1 MVPPAFFQTH
11 QPEIEKMYFGVKVNA
26 LQFLSPL
33 WVSSLISGTQFKRK
47 LIFSTINVF
56 SGFAFDMVTRTSP
69 LCWNLQFHHQTWS
82 QSLFLR
88 ALWGNFTARPPFF
101 VFLFWGNVFFGETFS
116 LGNPPWP
123 PWRHL
128 WQVAKD
134 SSTKAAQ
141 CFGYAPATILSLKF
155 VANKQLYWI
164 KIILVEIPSMENCSV
179 GFHRI
184 CGYFHP
190 SKVERTALGYY
201 MATNRIANGGGPGQ
215 TEGMVKPLW
224 SVRLATGL
232 RGKHQSYGHE
242 SLLFITSN
250 MNI

>member
-33 WVSSLISGTQFKRK
+33 WVSSLISGAQFKRK

-101 VFLFWGNVFFGETFS
+101 VFFVLGECFLWGNIFFGEPTLATLKTPLTGGEGQQHQGSAVLRLCSCHNF
-116 LGNPPWP
+116 
-123 PWRHL
+123 
-128 WQVAKD
+128 VAK
-134 SSTKAAQ
+134 
-141 CFGYAPATILSLKF
+141 I
-155 VANKQLYWI
+155 
-164 KIILVEIPSMENCSV
+164 
-179 GFHRI
+179 
-184 CGYFHP
+184 
-190 SKVERTALGYY
+190 
-201 MATNRIANGGGPGQ
+201 
-215 TEGMVKPLW
+215 
-224 SVRLATGL
+224 
-232 RGKHQSYGHE
+232 RG
-242 SLLFITSN
+242 
-250 MNI
+250 